1 MLDEL
6 VKLDVGFNEASFK
19 SYIDNVFVKLFTAVM
34 LNEVPNVRHFLSD
47 EVYSEYEKISA
58 DNSARGVIHMYD
70 ELNVKSSNITGVSI
84 TDDEFRIEVLLV
96 SRYMDYLLDS
106 ESGEVIRGNNTSRI
120 EVRYKLVFTK
130 KRQFLQQGAVRK
142 CPGCGAS
149 ISVNTKGVCEY
160 CGALYNM
167 SDYNYILSSITKI
180 S

>member
-6 VKLDVGFNEASFK
+6 VKLDAGFNEASFK

-58 DNSARGVIHMYD
+58 DNSARGVIQMYD

-106 ESGEVIRGNNTSRI
+106 DSGDVISGNNTSRI
-120 EVRYKLVFTK
+120 EVRYKLIFTK
-130 KRQFLQQGAVRK
+130 KRQFLQQGVVRK

-149 ISVNTKGVCEY
+149 IDVNASGKCAY
-160 CGALYNM
+160 CGTIYNL
-167 SDYNYILSSITKI
+167 DDKDWVLTSIETK
-180 S
+180 

>member
-47 EVYSEYEKISA
+47 A
-58 DNSARGVIHMYD
+58 DNSARGVIQMYD

-106 ESGEVIRGNNTSRI
+106 DSGDVISGNNTSRI
-120 EVRYKLVFTK
+120 EVRYKLIFTK
-130 KRQFLQQGAVRK
+130 KRQFLQQGVVRK

-167 SDYNYILSSITKI
+167 SDYNYILSSITRI